1 MYRDER
7 RNPAAADG
15 RAFERN
21 THAAKLGQNEDT
33 LRDAAVQGPLV
44 TLALAAPWIIATSWP
59 LAGAGE
65 GRLAA

>member
-1 MYRDER
+1 MTGALVTRD
-7 RNPAAADG
+7 
-15 RAFERN
+15 F
-21 THAAKLGQNEDT
+21 DT